1 MALRI
6 LVRFIAAAACAA
18 AMSAASQA
26 ADAGADFYQ
35 GKQLS
40 LIISLPVG
48 GGYDVYARTVAR
60 HMGKH
65 LSGSA
70 TIVPQNMPGAGGL
83 RATGFLYEKAPKD
96 GLTIGAIQNTVPFEP
111 LFQPNIAHF
120 DVRKFNWLGSPNS
133 EVGLFLTWGTSPV
146 KTLADAQRIE
156 ITVGATGAASTPAYY
171 SRVLN
176 AVFGTRQRI
185 VSGYQ
190 GQPEAFLAMER
201 GEIDGFGSAFWSSV
215 KVTKPEWIAD
225 HKVNLIVQY
234 ALEPHPELTDVPFA
248 LDLVTDPEKRAIME
262 VASAPLSVG
271 RPFVAPPGVPAGR
284 VAALRGALQ
293 ATFKDPAFLSDAA
306 KATLEVTNTKTG
318 EQLEAIIARVYSAP
332 PAVIQRLRA
341 IYDLGLGEAEK
352 ERKPAR

>member
-1 MALRI
+1 M
-6 LVRFIAAAACAA
+6 VRFIPIRLAMAAAFAA
-18 AMSAASQA
+18 TLSTASRG
-26 ADAGADFYQ
+26 DEPGSDFYK
-35 GKQLS
+35 GKQIA
-40 LIISLPVG
+40 LIVSLPVG

-60 HMGKH
+60 HLTKH
-65 LSGSA
+65 LPGNP

-120 DVRKFNWLGSPNS
+120 DVRNFNWLGSPNS

-146 KTLADAQRIE
+146 KTLADAQRTE

-176 AVFGTRQRI
+176 AVFGTKQRI

-215 KVTKPEWIAD
+215 KVTKPEWIAG

-234 ALEPHPELTDVPFA
+234 ALEPHPELKDVPFA
-248 LDLVTDPEKRAIME
+248 LDLITDPDKRAIME

-271 RPFVAPPGVPAGR
+271 RPFVAPPGVPSAR
-284 VAALRGALQ
+284 VALLRTALQ
-293 ATFKDPAFLSDAA
+293 ATFRDPGFLSDAA
-306 KATLEVTNTKTG
+306 KQTLEVTNTKTG
-318 EQLEAIIARVYSAP
+318 EQLQAIMARVYSAP
-332 PAVIQRLRA
+332 PAVIWRLRE
-341 IYDLGLGEAEK
+341 IYDIGIGEAAKEK
-352 ERKPAR
+352 TP